1 MSLRIAID
9 VGGTFTDGVL
19 LDPETGEIW
28 LAKSLTTPA
37 DPGEG
42 LGRVA
47 ESLLAA
53 RDGTVGQVVHGTTL
67 ITNALLER
75 KGARTALVTNCGM
88 ADALDIRREL
98 RYDTYDLGL
107 SYPEPL
113 VGQADRFELAL
124 RMGPDGSE
132 WHAANDEDLD
142 RLAESVAQSGAVS
155 VAVCLLHAPVS
166 ARHEQQVRQVLAAKA
181 PSLPVS
187 LSAEVAG
194 EIGEY
199 ERMSTTAANAYVRP
213 LVERYLDSLK
223 GRLAELG
230 IEGRLDIMVSNGGF
244 TTAEQAARF
253 PIRLLESGPAGG
265 VISAINCAAAQGAQQ
280 VLAFDMGGTT
290 AKACVAV
297 EGRPDITHVFEFAR
311 EKRFKKGSGLPAVAP
326 SIDLIEIGA
335 GGGSLARCD
344 ALGLLKVGP
353 ESAGSEPG
361 PACYGQGGKK
371 ATVTDADLLLGYL
384 DPEGFLGGRMQL
396 HPERARAALERV
408 GTAIGLDA
416 LATAWG
422 IHDIVNEAM
431 ASAARTHIAEKGL
444 DARNFALVATGGAG
458 PLHAVEVAR
467 RLRIRR
473 ILCPIASGVG
483 SCLGF
488 LAAPARADRSW
499 SRIEILEELDRTYLK
514 ARLDQAC
521 AEIGQEL
528 AESGIAAGS
537 LEMQATAE
545 LRYRGQGANVEV
557 AIDPRHPLD
566 SRALEAAFL
575 AAYAEV
581 FGVTVP
587 GGVPEAVTWRVW
599 GLAGAGPRRFR
610 LAAPAVV
617 HQEKTRERSIYLPD
631 RSAFAAVPEYERA
644 GLSPG
649 SVLRGPCVICEAES
663 TFVVARPADVRVL
676 PDATIEVQLEEVAV

>member
-9 VGGTFTDGVL
+9 IGGTFTDGVL
-19 LDPETGEIW
+19 LEPESGRIR

-37 DPGEG
+37 DPGAG
-42 LGRVA
+42 LARVA
-47 ESLLAA
+47 EDLLAA
-53 RDGTVGQVVHGTTL
+53 QDGTVGQVVHGTTL
-67 ITNALLER
+67 ITNSLLER

-88 ADALDIRREL
+88 ADALDIGREL

-107 SYPEPL
+107 TYPQAL
-113 VGQADRFELAL
+113 VARGDRFELAV

-132 WHAANDEDLD
+132 WQAANSEDLEA
-142 RLAESVAQSGAVS
+142 LATSIADSGVLS

-166 ARHEQQVRQVLAAKA
+166 ARQEQQVRQALAAKA
-181 PSLPVS
+181 PDLPVS

-199 ERMSTTAANAYVRP
+199 ERMSTTAANSYVRP

-223 GRLAELG
+223 ERLGRLG
-230 IEGRLDIMVSNGGF
+230 IAGRLDIMVSNGGF
-244 TTAEQAARF
+244 TTAEQAARY

-265 VISAINCAAAQGAQQ
+265 VISAINCAGAQGAQQ

-361 PACYGQGGKK
+361 PACYGLGGEA

-384 DPEGFLGGRMQL
+384 DPDGFLGGRMRL
-396 HPERARAALERV
+396 YPEQARTALARV
-408 GTAIGLDA
+408 GAEVGLDA

-444 DARNFALVATGGAG
+444 DARGFALVATGGAG

-499 SRIEILEELDRTYLK
+499 SRIEMLQDLDHAFLK

-521 AEIGQEL
+521 QEIEREL
-528 AESGIAAGS
+528 ADSGMAADS
-537 LEMQATAE
+537 LQAAAE

-557 AIDPRHPLD
+557 AIDPRRPPNASD
-566 SRALEAAFL
+566 LEAAFL
-575 AAYAEV
+575 EAYAEV

-587 GGVPEAVTWRVW
+587 GGLPEAVTWRVW
-599 GLAGAGPRRFR
+599 GLAGLGLRRYR
-610 LAAPAVV
+610 LAETAQTKERTA
-617 HQEKTRERSIYLPD
+617 RARSIYLPD
-631 RSAFAAVPEYERA
+631 QGDFASVPEYDR
-644 GLSPG
+644 GCLLPG
-649 SVLRGPCVICEAES
+649 CVLRGPCVICEAES
-663 TFVVARPADVRVL
+663 TLVIARPADVRVL
-676 PDATIEVQLEEVAV
+676 DDATIEVLLEEVAA